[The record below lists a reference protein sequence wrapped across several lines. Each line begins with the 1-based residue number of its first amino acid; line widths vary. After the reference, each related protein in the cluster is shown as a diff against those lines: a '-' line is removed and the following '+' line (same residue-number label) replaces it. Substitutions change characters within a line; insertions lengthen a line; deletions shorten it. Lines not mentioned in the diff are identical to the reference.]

1 VDVDNINSD
10 TPQPKTLFNFNNI
23 KIFKNPHILDTGYVP
38 DVLVGRDDEIR
49 AVADIFYPIFI
60 HGTPGHAFIYGP
72 PGAGKTVVLEH
83 VFRQLYLEAE
93 SSGNFPD
100 GLNLK
105 HITVSCKKHDTTV
118 RILMYLIAEL
128 GYTGK
133 VSKRGVTSGYYY
145 DIFYKALKE
154 KSYSLTIIFDEID
167 RLRDDNI
174 LYNFSRSGELKDLNE
189 GQFIHI
195 IGVSNSGLFINSLDP
210 RVDSSM
216 QRETIIFPPYNEDQ
230 LIQIL
235 NMRVP
240 LAFYPNVVSEDT
252 VNRCAKEAAED
263 EGDARRAI
271 YLLQTAGHIAIKTS
285 CYTVQ
290 PAHVVLAAQK
300 IKEDIS
306 LQFVLNMS
314 YQEKFVLLAMLNTD
328 IYLKKGKYFTTGDV
342 YRIYYD
348 MCKFVGEEEFS
359 LAAISQK
366 VSKFKMMGIVN
377 ANTTSKGRGG
387 LTSQIV
393 FIGDPTTLK
402 NAIFKDG
409 KFIRFVTYVPDVKK
423 ICSTQI
429 W

>member
-1 VDVDNINSD
+1 VDTINSD
-10 TPQPKTLFNFNNI
+10 EPQPKTLFNFNNT
-23 KIFKNPHILDTGYVP
+23 KVFKNPHILDTSYVP
-38 DVLVGRDDEIR
+38 DVLVGRDDEIQ
-49 AVADIFYPIFI
+49 AVADIFYPIFV

-93 SSGNFPD
+93 NSGNFPD
-100 GLNLK
+100 RLNLK
-105 HITVSCKKHDTTV
+105 HITISCKKHDTTV
-118 RILMYLIAEL
+118 RILTYLIMEL
-128 GYTGK
+128 EYTGK

-154 KSYSLTIIFDEID
+154 KGCSLTIIFDEID
-167 RLRDDNI
+167 HLRDDNI
-174 LYNFSRSGELKDLNE
+174 LYNFSRSGEFKDLNE

-240 LAFYPNVVSEDT
+240 LAFCPNVVSEGT

-271 YLLQTAGHIAIKTS
+271 YLLQTAGHIATKTS
-285 CYTVQ
+285 CYSIQ

-300 IKEDIS
+300 IKEDVS

-314 YQEKFVLLAMLNTD
+314 YHEKFVLLAMLNTD
-328 IYLKKGKYFTTGDV
+328 TYLKKGKYFTTGDV

-348 MCKFVGEEEFS
+348 MCKFVEEEEFS

-377 ANTTSKGRGG
+377 ANTASKGRGG

-409 KFIRFVTYVPDVKK
+409 KFIRFVTYVPDIKK
-423 ICSTQI
+423 ICSIQI